1 MAATAWWR
9 TRGTVEEILRRANRN
24 VTVAVDSDS
33 QDTVI
38 SEIITGLPGT
48 EPQKVLCSQ
57 CGDRHP
63 GLTVWLP
70 AYRPPSKL
78 IKIQVR

>member
-1 MAATAWWR
+1 MAATAWWK

-38 SEIITGLPGT
+38 SEIITVLPST
-48 EPQKVLCSQ
+48 EPQKALCFQ

-63 GLTVWLP
+63 CLTVWLP